1 MLPQAPL
8 MMHNALTRVDE
19 ECYQMAT
26 NKIQTGLRLNETI
39 YEKVKVISTREQ
51 RSMNNFIE
59 FVIQRYI
66 EEYECKNGEIEI
78 LLED

>member
-1 MLPQAPL
+1 MP
-8 MMHNALTRVDE
+8 
-19 ECYQMAT
+19 T
-26 NKIQTGLRLNETI
+26 NKIQTGLRLNEMT

-66 EEYECKNGEIEI
+66 EDYECKNGEIEI
-78 LLED
+78 PLED

>member
-1 MLPQAPL
+1 MP
-8 MMHNALTRVDE
+8 
-19 ECYQMAT
+19 T
-26 NKIQTGLRLNETI
+26 NKIQTGLRLNEMT

-66 EEYECKNGEIEI
+66 EEYECKNGEI
-78 LLED
+78 